1 MVPFG
6 LKANR
11 MRKQFDLQQFWWR
24 FTNHQNMKMYRKCW
38 RGNQKSF
45 IEEQTMQWPKK
56 WQKDKQWSTKHY
68 TDNQDW
74 ITEKTLKTGV
84 QGLAISVPLVIPIM
98 TLVTNSVISHEWEK
112 VKIVAMTNKYIHGH
126 QWHINS
132 LNINQ
137 VMTVTVKLSKWW
149 LQLNRWFCSFLVI
162 TEILIGTTSS
172 GIMYQK
178 WYPF

>member
-1 MVPFG
+1 
-6 LKANR
+6 
-11 MRKQFDLQQFWWR
+11 
-24 FTNHQNMKMYRKCW
+24 MKIYKSSKYENVRKC
-38 RGNQKSF
+38 RKGNQKSF
-45 IEEQTMQWPKK
+45 IEEQAMQWPKNEK
-56 WQKDKQWSTKHY
+56 RTNNDLQNTTQMTK
-68 TDNQDW
+68 
-74 ITEKTLKTGV
+74 IEKLKKTLKAGLE
-84 QGLAISVPLVIPIM
+84 GLAISDPLVTPIM

-126 QWHINS
+126 LWHINS
-132 LNINQ
+132 LQINQ

-162 TEILIGTTSS
+162 KEILMGTTSS